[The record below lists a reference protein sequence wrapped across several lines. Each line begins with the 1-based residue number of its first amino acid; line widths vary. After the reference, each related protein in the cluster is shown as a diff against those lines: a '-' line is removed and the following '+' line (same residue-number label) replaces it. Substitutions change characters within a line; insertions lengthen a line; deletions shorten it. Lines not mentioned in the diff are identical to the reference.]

1 MSAPAFG
8 GITMRRSYLFNTV
21 AVAVV
26 LFFSFVLVSAQTEPM
41 RGSVKMVGADGK
53 PTPVAGAI
61 IDVWRTDMKADYHT
75 KSDKKGDWVFAGLP
89 FVGTYT
95 VSVSAPGANAWAAAG
110 ARPRGRGLVGGRAAP
125 GR

>member
-8 GITMRRSYLFNTV
+8 GITMRRSYVLTV
-21 AVAVV
+21 VAAAVV
-26 LFFSFVLVSAQTEPM
+26 LLCSAVVSFAQVEPM
-41 RGSVKMVGADGK
+41 RGSVKLVGADGK
-53 PTPVAGAI
+53 PTPVAGAV

-95 VSVSAPGANAWAAAG
+95 VSVSAPGAKTPG
-110 ARPRGRGLVGGRAAP
+110 ADREERA
-125 GR
+125 